1 MVYRRSRRSWRRRRF
16 GRKSMASK
24 RRGRAFVKRV
34 KKIVYATA
42 EKKIQSLDV
51 GTLFSSVSVTP
62 AEQALG
68 QMAQGASSVT
78 RVGRKIAIHS
88 FVFRGTLV
96 AGVTGLA
103 TTDDGYNRF
112 RIVLGLY
119 DGDFTLPLNTLGV
132 AVDTPFNKTLYGTDH
147 LLKKYWDKHVI
158 LNTHADLDGTGA
170 LPYPRIIH
178 KVIKFKRP
186 IIITTRDDTSFTPD
200 KHLYLSM
207 VSDSSALPNPGF
219 LSGAYAYIRYTDV

>member
-16 GRKSMASK
+16 GRKRSVLK
-24 RRGRAFVKRV
+24 RSRAFAKRV
-34 KKIVYATA
+34 KKIVYSTA

-51 GTLFSSVSVTP
+51 GSLFSSVSVSP
-62 AEQALG
+62 QEQALG
-68 QMAQGASSVT
+68 QMSQGTSSIT
-78 RVGRKIAIHS
+78 RVGRRIAIHS

-96 AGVTGLA
+96 AGCTGVQA
-103 TTDDGYNRF
+103 TDDGYNRF

-119 DGDFTLPLNTLGV
+119 DGDYTVPLSTLGV
-132 AVDTPFNKTLYGTDH
+132 GVDTPFNKILYGTDH
-147 LLKKYWDKHVI
+147 LLRKYWDKHII

-186 IIITTRDDTSFTPD
+186 IIITTRDDTTFSPD

-207 VSDSSALPNPGF
+207 VSDSTAVPNPGF
-219 LSGAYAYIRYTDV
+219 LSGAYAYIRYTDM